1 MANKKWS
8 YIISYVNPADLDTK
22 TPAQRGEIEFLVDA
36 TSVPRAVS
44 IAKKIIV
51 GEHPGITAGQ
61 IVIVDV
67 VREKSPLVSEWA
79 ATEEEA

>member
-8 YIISYVNPADLDTK
+8 YIVAYVDPADLDTK

-44 IAKKIIV
+44 IAKKIIS

-67 VREKSPLVSEWA
+67 VREKSPLVAEWA
-79 ATEEEA
+79 GTEED